1 MTVNATRLFY
11 WCSDC
16 GGCCLPSFKIE
27 CHERQLNAC
36 NNSQRLY
43 ACLSASLS
51 ALCSSLFIGQHVY
64 IIPNICL
71 QSMSLS
77 PKIFVNIVTFLDYFT
92 LSAFC
97 LCAYVC
103 LSSVYLSIFPVSLRL
118 LESCFVFLFL
128 LYRSTT
134 PSVFL
139 HSFVVSLS
147 CCRFLWQ
154 YLPLSLS
161 LLVSMWSS
169 LSLASTR
176 GNLNLPVAIVTH
188 LCQTTRAIKNE
199 WSVIGT
205 A

>member
-1 MTVNATRLFY
+1 MSFSLSISLVLLSLYWSTRVYHSQYLSAIYVSFSKDIREYRHLSRLFY
-11 WCSDC
+11 SICFLSMC
-16 GGCCLPSFKIE
+16 LCLLVLCLPLHI
-27 CHERQLNAC
+27 
-36 NNSQRLY
+36 
-43 ACLSASLS
+43 
-51 ALCSSLFIGQHVY
+51 
-64 IIPNICL
+64 
-71 QSMSLS
+71 
-77 PKIFVNIVTFLDYFT
+77 
-92 LSAFC
+92 
-97 LCAYVC
+97 
-103 LSSVYLSIFPVSLRL
+103 
-118 LESCFVFLFL
+118 SCFSTPFRILLCLLFL

-199 WSVIGT
+199 
-205 A
+205 